1 MLSKL
6 NDGNK
11 IVGTKQ
17 AIKAVENCEA
27 DIVYIAKDADKKVV
41 EELEKLCTEK
51 DITIFYVDTMKD
63 LGKACDIDV
72 KAASA
77 VLLK

>member
-6 NDGNK
+6 KNNNK

-17 AIKAVENCEA
+17 AIKAVENHEA
-27 DIVYIAKDADKKVV
+27 EVVYIARDADSKVV
-41 EELEKLCTEK
+41 GELEELCTLK
-51 DITIFYVDTMKD
+51 GITIFYVDTMKD